1 MAGDGSGGGG
11 GQPGSG
17 CRTETPVAHSPND
30 AKLEG
35 PKIVTYALRNFVIAS
50 VCCALFAAVCV
61 TQATAQEGGYKIGVV
76 DMQQVLAKYNK
87 RKAKYDDLQKQVD
100 ALQAGI
106 DSKSKAIEAA
116 KADYE
121 KKRATLS
128 SEELS
133 ALELKIR
140 SDYVDYQAE
149 LTRSQQKI
157 DSMEEEVLKQVLKDV
172 QEKVEAIAASGNYH
186 LILNRTGGNSTV
198 LFAAP
203 QIDITSQVLEQLNK

>member
-1 MAGDGSGGGG
+1 M
-11 GQPGSG
+11 
-17 CRTETPVAHSPND
+17 
-30 AKLEG
+30 
-35 PKIVTYALRNFVIAS
+35 TYALRNFVIAS